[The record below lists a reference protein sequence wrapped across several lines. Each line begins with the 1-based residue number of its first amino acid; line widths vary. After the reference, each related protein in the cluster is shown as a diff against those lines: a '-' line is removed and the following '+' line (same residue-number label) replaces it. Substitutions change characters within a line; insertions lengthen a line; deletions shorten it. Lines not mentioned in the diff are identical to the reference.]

1 MPFELDNTP
10 STFIRLINQI
20 LKPFT
25 SQFVVVYFD
34 DILVYNKDIDD
45 HLSYLRSV
53 LEVFR
58 TSKLLPD
65 LKKM

>member
-45 HLSYLRSV
+45 HLSHLRSV